1 MRLSRILGVLC
12 LSMSLA
18 IAPLN
23 IIFTDLYPAFAKGG
37 NGGGNGGGG
46 GGHGGGNSGG
56 GHGGGS
62 SNSGGGKGGA
72 SSRGKTESGRTGSTG
87 KAAKTKSAKQTVSTK
102 GTSKKTTIAKAPAT
116 KPAKKPAAELAGLNS
131 LKRNFHALMKTADP
145 RMAAIA
151 AFSTAYAQYELTN
164 GVAPPADDPL
174 LGDAALTAALA
185 AATKTGTVTPAA
197 LGWAQETL
205 GVGTAVGTI
214 DQMRDALAAAAP
226 TPETPAAET
235 ETAIG
240 ETADGSATTDPV
252 ATEETSETG
261 MEGTAD
267 TTEAAQSVDETETS
281 ATSTE
286 TTTNP

>member
-1 MRLSRILGVLC
+1 
-12 LSMSLA
+12 
-18 IAPLN
+18 
-23 IIFTDLYPAFAKGG
+23 
-37 NGGGNGGGG
+37 
-46 GGHGGGNSGG
+46 GGHGGGSSGG
-56 GHGGGS
+56 YGGSS
-62 SNSGGGKGGA
+62 SNSGGGKGSA
-72 SSRGKTESGRTGSTG
+72 SSRGKTENGRTGSTG

-102 GTSKKTTIAKAPAT
+102 GTSKKTTIANAPVT
-116 KPAKKPAAELAGLNS
+116 KPAKKPAELAGLNS

-164 GVAPPADDPL
+164 GVAPPADDPV

-185 AATKTGTVTPAA
+185 AATKTGMVTPEA

-205 GVGTAVGTI
+205 GVGTSIGTI

-226 TPETPAAET
+226 TAETPAAET
-235 ETAIG
+235 ETATG
-240 ETADGSATTDPV
+240 ETADGSPTTDPV
-252 ATEETSETG
+252 AAEETSETG

-267 TTEAAQSVDETETS
+267 TTEAAQNVDETETS

>member
-1 MRLSRILGVLC
+1 MCIRDR
-12 LSMSLA
+12 
-18 IAPLN
+18 
-23 IIFTDLYPAFAKGG
+23 
-37 NGGGNGGGG
+37 
-46 GGHGGGNSGG
+46 GHGGGNSGG

-62 SNSGGGKGGA
+62 SNSGGGKGSA

-87 KAAKTKSAKQTVSTK
+87 KAAKTKSAKQTVSAK

-116 KPAKKPAAELAGLNS
+116 KAAKKPAELAGLNS

-164 GVAPPADDPL
+164 GVAPPADDPV

-185 AATKTGTVTPAA
+185 AATKTGTVTPEA
-197 LGWAQETL
+197 LGWARETL
-205 GVGTAVGTI
+205 GVGTAIGTI

-235 ETAIG
+235 ETATG
-240 ETADGSATTDPV
+240 ETADGSPTTDPV
-252 ATEETSETG
+252 AAEETSETG

-267 TTEAAQSVDETETS
+267 TTEAAQNVDETETS